1 MSIPYLP
8 LYVNDFEADTAHL
21 SIAEDGAYNR
31 LLRLCWRSPNC
42 TIPANPDWIR
52 RQLRCS
58 EEEYKTIVSPIIDEF
73 FVRAGTKA
81 GAKLKNPRLLR
92 EFERINLTQQ
102 KRSEAGAKGAEIRKL
117 LKTQDPKN
125 TDDRYGSKSE
135 SIISSTSMIEGVE
148 NYPEQ
153 KRTYREA
160 KTPNFSNPL
169 KTNDSDLS
177 RASTNE
183 VAGLKHLELE
193 LDIESKRKRV
203 SKDTPKS
210 VFDFLFEEGWSLYPR
225 KVGKGQARK
234 AWIAAAKKVDPAI
247 IIEGLKI
254 HLPELRDKPAEYQ
267 PHFATW
273 LNGER
278 WADQLDGGPDAFW
291 ADFKWESKE

>member
-8 LYVNDFEADTAHL
+8 LYVNDYDADTAHL
-21 SIAEDGAYNR
+21 TIAEDGAYMR

-58 EEEYKTIVSPIIDEF
+58 EDEYNTTVLPVIREF
-73 FVRAGTKA
+73 FVRAGSKA
-81 GAKLKNPRLLR
+81 GAKLKNARLLR
-92 EFERINLTQQ
+92 EFERINATQQ
-102 KRSEAGAKGAEIRKL
+102 KRSEAGSKGAEIRKL
-117 LKTQDPKN
+117 LKTNDPQS
-125 TDDRYGSKSE
+125 TYDQHGSKSD
-135 SIISSTSMIEGVE
+135 IVMDDTSGQTRAE

-153 KRTYREA
+153 KRIYREA
-160 KTPNFSNPL
+160 ITPNFSNPL

-177 RASTNE
+177 RASTKR

-203 SKDTPKS
+203 TKVTLQSDS
-210 VFDFLFEEGWSLYPR
+210 DFLFEESWKIYPR
-225 KVGKGQARK
+225 KVGRGQARK

-247 IIEGLKI
+247 IAEGLKI

-291 ADFKWESKE
+291 ADFKWEAKE